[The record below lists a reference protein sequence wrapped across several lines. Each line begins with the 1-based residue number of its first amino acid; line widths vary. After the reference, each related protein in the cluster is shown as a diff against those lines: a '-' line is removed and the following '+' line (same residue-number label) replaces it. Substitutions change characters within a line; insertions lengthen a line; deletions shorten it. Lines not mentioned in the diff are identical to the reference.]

1 MIVGLHQLTAALYLA
16 AGLLAGVGLAL
27 ARPTLS
33 RAAVAVLVAGAGLH
47 GICFA
52 AFHLAAEPPPLT
64 DLPASVSLMA
74 FLGVLFYLSLLMRAR
89 LSALVIGVAPM
100 AFLGAFFAA
109 LRLPHSE
116 HAPFV
121 GAASSWPHA
130 HILLASGGLASL
142 AVAFLAGLVF
152 LAEDR
157 RLKAK
162 RPMSGRLRLPSLEA
176 LDRVNAVALVAGFPL
191 LTLGV
196 VTGMLWVEGTSGRFW
211 TGAAHETWSMVA
223 WAVYGVLVAA
233 RFRAHQGARQ
243 AAIAAV
249 AGFAFLLFAVIGVGL
264 LT

>member
-1 MIVGLHQLTAALYLA
+1 VIVALHQLTAALYLA
-16 AGLLAGVGLAL
+16 AGLLAGVGLVL

-33 RAAVAVLVAGAGLH
+33 RAAVAVLVAGACFH
-47 GICFA
+47 GVAFV
-52 AFHLAAEPPPLT
+52 AFHLASEPPPLT

-74 FLGVLFYLSLLMRAR
+74 FLGVLFYLALLMRSR
-89 LSALVIGVAPM
+89 LSALVAGVAPM
-100 AFLGAFFAA
+100 AFLGVFFAA
-109 LRLPHSE
+109 LRLPQSE

-130 HILLASGGLASL
+130 HVLLASGGLASL
-142 AVAFLAGLVF
+142 AVACLAGIVF

-176 LDRVNAVALVAGFPL
+176 LDRVNAVALVVGFPL

-196 VTGMLWVEGTSGRFW
+196 LTGMMWVEDTSGRF
-211 TGAAHETWSMVA
+211 AAHEIWSIFA
-223 WAVYGVLVAA
+223 WGIYAVLVAA

-243 AAIAAV
+243 AAIFAV

>member
-1 MIVGLHQLTAALYLA
+1 VIVVLHQLTAALYLV
-16 AGLLAGVGLAL
+16 AGMLAGVGLAL
-27 ARPTLS
+27 ARPRLS
-33 RAAVAVLVAGAGLH
+33 RVAVVVLVSGAILH
-47 GICFA
+47 GVAFA
-52 AFHLAAEPPPLT
+52 AFHLASEPPPLT

-74 FLGVLFYLSLLMRAR
+74 WLSVLFYLSLLIRAR
-89 LSALVIGVAPM
+89 LSALVVGVAPM
-100 AFLGAFFAA
+100 AFLGVFFAA

-130 HILLASGGLASL
+130 HVLLASAGLASL
-142 AVAFLAGLVF
+142 AVACLAGMVF

-162 RPMSGRLRLPSLEA
+162 RPLPGRFPLPSLEA
-176 LDRVNAVALVAGFPL
+176 LDRVNAVALVVGFPL

-196 VTGMLWVEGTSGRFW
+196 VTGMMWVKGTSGRFW
-211 TGAAHETWSMVA
+211 TGAAHETWSIVA
-223 WAVYGVLVAA
+223 WAVYAVLVA
-233 RFRAHQGARQ
+233 RHFRAHQGARQ

-264 LT
+264 LA